1 MNEQLERTWWW
12 DLSRAFNTVMLGD
25 PSEPFCSRAWRHQWL
40 GFADWMQVAFRDP
53 VHCESVNL
61 RWQTLTR

>member
-1 MNEQLERTWWW
+1 MNELLERTWWW
-12 DLSRAFNTVMLGD
+12 DLSRAFNIVMLGD

-61 RWQTLTR
+61 RWQALSS

>member
-1 MNEQLERTWWW
+1 MIVRLEQTWWW
-12 DLSRAFNTVMLGD
+12 TASRWINAALLGD

-53 VHCESVNL
+53 CHCEAVHV
-61 RWQTLTR
+61 RWLDLSS